1 LWQAQSMR
9 LLTKSKIR
17 KFFLDLFFPKNC
29 LGCKQP
35 DTYLCRDCFNKIPLA
50 SNNTCFFC
58 EEITG
63 QGRICINCK
72 KGKHLDR
79 IISASEYKNLL
90 IRELIRAFKYH
101 YVQELASPL
110 SQLLIRTLEN
120 QGFGFQ
126 KTDFIIVPIPL
137 FKHRL
142 HYRGF
147 NQAELIAEEIAKHFR
162 LPIQINALKRKI
174 SRAPQAKISDIEKRK
189 ANIENS
195 FAIGPEIKSI
205 ENKIVLLIDDVIT
218 TGATL
223 SETARI
229 VKQNNAKEVWGI
241 TIAKG

>member
-1 LWQAQSMR
+1 MLLPTNKIKR
-9 LLTKSKIR
+9 L
-17 KFFLDLFFPKNC
+17 FLDLFFPKDC

-50 SNNTCFFC
+50 LNNACFFC

-72 KGKHLDR
+72 KEKHLDR
-79 IISASEYKNLL
+79 IISASEYRNLL
-90 IRELIRAFKYH
+90 VRELIRAFKYH
-101 YVQELASPL
+101 YVRELAVPL
-110 SQLLIRTLEN
+110 SQLVIRMMEN
-120 QGFGFQ
+120 LGFGFHLPADRHGNL
-126 KTDFIIVPIPL
+126 DFIVVPTPL

-147 NQAELIAEEIAKHFR
+147 NQAELIAEVIAEHFH

-195 FAIGPEIKSI
+195 FAVGPEIKSI

-223 SETARI
+223 SEAAKI
-229 VKQNNAKEVWGI
+229 LKQNNAKEVWGI